1 MSHETMLDINNIVA
15 AITECNSYIVKTD
28 FLFSNRDIDAEY
40 KSKVDKNTTHD
51 IFVYNQE
58 HIGLT
63 NKQSLEMIHIDI
75 IKMFSFPSTS

>member
-40 KSKVDKNTTHD
+40 KRQLIK
-51 IFVYNQE
+51 ILLM
-58 HIGLT
+58 I
-63 NKQSLEMIHIDI
+63 SLFI
-75 IKMFSFPSTS
+75 IKSTLA